1 VNQGFFP
8 TWTLVQPI
16 LKLLSWLVGNRFVLT
31 VTFGENQKNTPKNSI
46 KTDSNVKFSSTYSL
60 LHDSSFN
67 KSTQTELVEFGFNG
81 LSLSGFRVYGQL
93 ADNNEDI
100 IRHTNGPYLIASQ
113 SLSRAYLA
121 AAWTTDTR
129 LTRMRYAADC
139 STK

>member
-1 VNQGFFP
+1 
-8 TWTLVQPI
+8 
-16 LKLLSWLVGNRFVLT
+16 
-31 VTFGENQKNTPKNSI
+31 
-46 KTDSNVKFSSTYSL
+46 